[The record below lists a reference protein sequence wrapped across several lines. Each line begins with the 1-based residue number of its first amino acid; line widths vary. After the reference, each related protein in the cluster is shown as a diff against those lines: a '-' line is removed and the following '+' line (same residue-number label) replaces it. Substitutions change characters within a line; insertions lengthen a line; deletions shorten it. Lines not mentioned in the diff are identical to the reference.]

1 MGVQSKMKQSE
12 RQCNMDRRCIDTDC
26 VEMFEEDDAP
36 EYDYMFNNMIRQD
49 ERDTRKKELRKQEK
63 RVMR

>member
-1 MGVQSKMKQSE
+1 
-12 RQCNMDRRCIDTDC
+12 MDRRCIDTDC